1 MIRYPSPDAYDR
13 PHAFSVIPED
23 QEQHSSWTWRS
34 LAGLA
39 AYKATTWTGYYA
51 GRLPLKTK
59 TNYLDLGI
67 AHAGL
72 TWKSMVGGKT
82 QIQDWVLNLIKG
94 FEEETPFH
102 LGRTFGLTEFLSPYV
117 LGNRVDLKI
126 PKDIVNAHHNY
137 YRTLIQR
144 VSDVDQTGQ
153 PITRGL
159 RDQDWAGG
167 MHLRGGKLYGILET
181 GEEKELLGFARPRLA
196 HWYPPKVQGI
206 KHPPLHGRLSEA
218 YQQIL
223 ARSRGGGS
231 RRLIQDDKFPF
242 HIVGSARSRN
252 ILGFDVPW
260 RHYLREAQSVA
271 EMWNRRF
278 FKLLDSPVE
287 LLKSAGAQTESIPG
301 LTRVASFVD
310 KIGLTNRLGLGG
322 DYSGNI
328 LQQWGR
334 WLRPGMGKSSFRPG
348 ALLTFVGLPFAY
360 HAVDQYLRGREEL
373 KGTLVEHGLGGAAA
387 NVWQKLMLGRARFGQ
402 LSGLSAIARAQE
414 SVAPN
419 STDPATMLGLPL
431 GIGIIGGIY
440 GFGASRLNRQDGIE
454 KVWQRIKL
462 PEHEFTGAL
471 RRFFSGKYTRS
482 GKLFR
487 GGLAIGAVL
496 EAPFLLGAAARFL
509 GGLKSPEDLKRIYSG
524 EEEIPVRHGRLWE
537 FGSCIGSLTEIPT
550 SFTETK
556 FASDIIEG
564 DLIIGSNGKSARV
577 KHVWSRHHQG
587 NILKII
593 TAIDRYRP
601 TWLTDN
607 HIVPAIKKIDLKNDP
622 KRTKVQ
628 PQEIPA
634 GELQPGDFVQVPL
647 FKLPSRRYNLLDL
660 KNFIKCGLVLE
671 SNNRLYPAQQ
681 NWKHHRTQKSQ
692 GFSLPKQIH
701 VDQRI
706 ARLFGYFLAEGN
718 LVFNKYGLPCCIETV
733 HAKQE
738 KWIVDDIA
746 STIKDIFGFSPTYKL
761 RNSDKGAKEGCWIVR
776 IQSSLL
782 ARIFFELFYSSDRL
796 ADKHFPDIFF
806 NFSDDVLL
814 QIVEGYWRGDGH
826 NNAIR
831 VDSDDNHY
839 QTLRRTIKSSRP
851 QLIYAVQTILLHNGY
866 WATIHYDENGFKG
879 EWMLSWNPKVVF
891 QEQPYF
897 LHDEGNL
904 YIQIVSIE
912 QEKYNDL
919 VYDFEIESHDHLF
932 QAGAFLIH
940 NSHYKGTKVDY
951 YRPHWTVLAK
961 SNYYAKSLFKG
972 DESALFKAAKMTPIL
987 SDIVDPYYLEKLH
1000 FYDRPYPTTGPSYPG
1015 LSIMG
1020 SLYAGTLGK
1029 LFKPER
1035 TMHEEEWQVPGGI
1048 VAPAEDYAPIPELG
1062 GLPPEMPV
1070 SGYSLTQVGPEI
1082 VHRWAEA
1089 IGLPGWLGRLVTGA
1103 DNWGAGSQFASAEQ
1117 INSERRR
1124 YWDENLGGLMGNT
1137 EWYRRINPSLRRS
1150 ITEQQYNPL
1159 RNTMPSWLPGPEDNF
1174 IDFRHGDPMAK
1185 IPQGEARLPGPGYAA
1200 LHPELEG
1207 VDPENYPFLT
1217 RYKILADVAP
1227 YSKEAKEYAARA
1239 TAMDQAGTLTPE
1251 EHLQV
1256 MDIKRKL
1263 SLVKKRKEF
1272 FDHQDF
1278 TERNLLGRGL
1288 GRYWETLSH
1297 DVEDLDVVEPLL
1309 PFRPLAKFI
1318 HQRDALEDYAMTQV
1332 YGTDAGFWNKPWVNF
1347 LRPAKER
1354 LDEHLGDERIP
1365 QHVQTLRNTEEY
1377 FDRLKYLKTQ
1387 MHARLARN
1395 AGDFDS
1401 AQAWL
1406 KASKKTLTGA
1416 QPYGS
1421 REDMLAIM
1429 EALPK
1434 RERDYYTE
1442 FSEETDPERREK
1454 ILELVP
1460 EQVGRI
1466 YRLTW
1471 EADALRR
1478 TREAEAQGI
1487 IDASTSEVQNI
1498 EQALQVDLQTGGR
1511 LTPELLNQYQQE
1523 GTKQPLPEWLLEQE
1537 LQLYFQD
1544 HPLPAAQSLIWDPRI
1559 DLEDVKLKVVTQ
1571 EGADHHDYDIW
1582 DTQARAAKRKPYLDN
1597 ITEDLNEERSPE
1609 EIRRQ
1614 IRAICEGQGIEDLQ
1628 VEVVPAGLSTSQVIL
1643 TNNPDDDLRQRLFSI
1658 EHADRRPVRS
1668 APPPRRQQRGR
1679 QPNERPL

>member
-72 TWKSMVGGKT
+72 TWKSMVGGQT

-137 YRTLIQR
+137 YRTLIQQ

-206 KHPPLHGRLSEA
+206 EHPPLHGRLSEA

-231 RRLIQDDKFPF
+231 RRLIQDNKFPF
-242 HIVGSARSRN
+242 HIVGSARSKN

-287 LLKSAGAQTESIPG
+287 LLRSAGAQTESIPG
-301 LTRVASFVD
+301 LTRAASFVD

-334 WLRPGMGKSSFRPG
+334 WLRPGMGKSGFRPG

-373 KGTLVEHGLGGAAA
+373 KGTLVEHGLSGAAA

-431 GIGIIGGIY
+431 GIGIIGGVY

-524 EEEIPVRHGRLWE
+524 EEEVPVRHGRLWE
-537 FGSCIGSLTEIPT
+537 FGSCIGCLTEIPT
-550 SFTETK
+550 SSTETK
-556 FASDIIEG
+556 FAPDIIEG

-607 HIVPAIKKIDLKNDP
+607 HIVPAIKKIDSKNDP

-647 FKLPSRRYNLLDL
+647 CKLPSRRYNLLDL
-660 KNFIKCGLVLE
+660 KNFIKCG
-671 SNNRLYPAQQ
+671 
-681 NWKHHRTQKSQ
+681 
-692 GFSLPKQIH
+692 
-701 VDQRI
+701 
-706 ARLFGYFLAEGN
+706 
-718 LVFNKYGLPCCIETV
+718 
-733 HAKQE
+733 
-738 KWIVDDIA
+738 
-746 STIKDIFGFSPTYKL
+746 
-761 RNSDKGAKEGCWIVR
+761 
-776 IQSSLL
+776 
-782 ARIFFELFYSSDRL
+782 
-796 ADKHFPDIFF
+796 
-806 NFSDDVLL
+806 
-814 QIVEGYWRGDGH
+814 
-826 NNAIR
+826 
-831 VDSDDNHY
+831 
-839 QTLRRTIKSSRP
+839 
-851 QLIYAVQTILLHNGY
+851 
-866 WATIHYDENGFKG
+866 G
-879 EWMLSWNPKVVF
+879 EWMLSWNPKAVF

-897 LHDEGNL
+897 LHYEGNL

-912 QEKYNDL
+912 QEQYNDL

-940 NSHYKGTKVDY
+940 NSHYTGTKVDY

-1029 LFKPER
+1029 LFKPEM

-1048 VAPAEDYAPIPELG
+1048 VAPAEDHAPIPELG

-1070 SGYSLTQVGPEI
+1070 SGYSLTQVGPEV

-1089 IGLPGWLGRLVTGA
+1089 IGLPGWLGRLVIGA
-1103 DNWGAGSQFASAEQ
+1103 DNWGDGSQFASAEQ

-1185 IPQGEARLPGPGYAA
+1185 IPQGEARLPGPGYVA

-1251 EHLQV
+1251 EHLQA

-1263 SLVKKRKEF
+1263 SMVKKRKEF
-1272 FDHQDF
+1272 FEHQDF

-1332 YGTDAGFWNKPWVNF
+1332 YGTDAGFWNKPWADF

-1377 FDRLKYLKTQ
+1377 FDRLKYLKSQ

-1401 AQAWL
+1401 AQEWL

-1487 IDASTSEVQNI
+1487 IDASTSEVQSI

-1523 GTKQPLPEWLLEQE
+1523 GTKQPLPEWLQEQE

-1582 DTQARAAKRKPYLDN
+1582 DTQVRAANRKPYLDN
-1597 ITEDLNEERSPE
+1597 ILEDLKEERSPE

-1668 APPPRRQQRGR
+1668 APSPRRQQRGR